1 MKTKQRLM
9 SAAMVAAGTMLCRVL
24 FAADVAFYPFNEGND
39 GANAVGV
46 TIQNAANPGTLPGV
60 VSQINAN
67 TTATAKFLDDVP
79 GRYLYTNKTWSADA
93 IYRSDVF
100 RSIQTSWVTNSY
112 PSIISATS
120 VDFADLG
127 ARLSELDAFTV
138 EYFFKFDAFLKI
150 KGGAYHQYQS
160 NVLFGDGE
168 MLTVCLQNKLDPTSF
183 IGVRT
188 HSGGVASCQS
198 SGNLTSSSNPAPGK
212 EIVPGIWHHVA
223 TTYDR
228 ATRKF
233 NTILDY
239 THAGVAKACTNEVP
253 FAITPFKL
261 GNGVSAIR
269 FAALRITDRVLS
281 ADELMRASSMPPTSL
296 SLTGDF
302 EPRFHWSFESKTPG
316 DSLGMVRNDAPWYK
330 LVEQDYACQY
340 PYAVDGQSFIFSG
353 NGIVTPLTFNYT
365 SLGTLTMGGY
375 ASNVTDRAR
384 SCLEYPNGNLRTNNV
399 CAFVEAGPKNA
410 ASDSFGK
417 GPTFRMA
424 DTNLLTSADF
434 TAETYWKPDMEGWL
448 AKLDNDQG
456 NRYRASVFGVKGNM
470 RDDVPNKINGSY
482 VWCLHFNMNTEN
494 FNIGCIV
501 RKPDGTYLDDNKWTI
516 MGNAYSAKCKDGL
529 MHHYAVVYRVSDANN
544 GGSPTVRLYID
555 HEEEYVFTLQGP
567 IVDSGA
573 YFKNVAFALG
583 AQELNN
589 HPMQGWFDE
598 VRYTARALAPAEFLK
613 LRRPP
618 QGLLFVIR

>member
-24 FAADVAFYPFNEGND
+24 FAADVAFYPFTEGND
-39 GANAVGV
+39 GDNAVGA
-46 TIQNAANPGTLPGV
+46 TIQNAANPATLSGV
-60 VSQINAN
+60 VSQINAD
-67 TTATAKFLDDVP
+67 TTATATFLDDVP
-79 GRYLYTNKTWSADA
+79 GRYLYTNATWSADA

-100 RSIQTSWVTNSY
+100 RSIQTSWVTNSWAT
-112 PSIISATS
+112 IISATS
-120 VDFADLG
+120 IDFADLG

-138 EYFFKFDAFLKI
+138 EYFFKFDAFWMTRT
-150 KGGAYHQYQS
+150 GEYQQYRP
-160 NVLFGDGE
+160 NVLFGDSE
-168 MLTVCLQNKLDPTSF
+168 KLTVCLQNKIDPTAF

-188 HSGGVASCQS
+188 HSGGVASRQS
-198 SGNLTSSSNPAPGK
+198 SGNLTNSSSPVPGR
-212 EIVPGIWHHVA
+212 EILPGIWHHVA

-239 THAGVAKACTNEVP
+239 THAGTPIACTNAV
-253 FAITPFKL
+253 FATAPFKL
-261 GNGVSAIR
+261 GNGETAIR

-281 ADELMRASSMPPTSL
+281 ADELMRASSVSPTGL

-302 EPRFHWSFESKTPG
+302 ETRFHWSFESKTPG

-330 LVEQDYACQY
+330 LVERDYACQY
-340 PYAVDGQSFIFSG
+340 PYAVDGQSFVFSG

-410 ASDSFGK
+410 ASEVFGK
-417 GPTFRMA
+417 GPTFRMS
-424 DTNLLTSADF
+424 DTNLLSSADF
-434 TAETYWKPDMEGWL
+434 TAETYWMPDMEGWL

-456 NRYRASVFGVKGNM
+456 KRYRASIFGVMGNM
-470 RDDVPNKINGSY
+470 RDDVPNRINCSY

-501 RKPDGTYLDDNKWTI
+501 RKPDGTYADDSKWTL
-516 MGNAYSAKCKDGL
+516 MGNTYSAKCKDGL

-544 GGSPTVRLYID
+544 GGNPTVRLYID
-555 HEEEYVFTLQGP
+555 QEEGYVFTLQGP

-598 VRYTARALAPAEFLK
+598 VRYTARALAPVEFLT

-618 QGLLFVIR
+618 KGLGLVIR

>member
-39 GANAVGV
+39 GDNAVGA
-46 TIQNAANPGTLPGV
+46 TIQNAANPGTLSGTA
-60 VSQINAN
+60 SQVKAD
-67 TTATAKFLDDVP
+67 TTATATFLDDVP
-79 GRYLYTNKTWSADA
+79 GRYLYTNATWSADA

-100 RSIQTSWVTNSY
+100 RSIQTSWVTNSWAT
-112 PSIISATS
+112 IISATS
-120 VDFADLG
+120 IDFADLG

-138 EYFFKFDAFLKI
+138 EYFFKFDAFLKV

-160 NVLFGDGE
+160 NVLFGDDE
-168 MLTVCLQNKLDPTSF
+168 KLIMCLQNKLEPTF
-183 IGVRT
+183 VAVRT
-188 HSGGVASCQS
+188 HCGGVTRDAS
-198 SGNLTSSSNPAPGK
+198 SGTLTWSSEPGK
-212 EIVPGIWHHVA
+212 EIYPGIWHHVA

-233 NTILDY
+233 NTTLDY
-239 THAGVAKACTNEVP
+239 THVGTAKACTNEVA
-253 FAITPFKL
+253 FTTGPFKL

-281 ADELMRASSMPPTSL
+281 ADELMRASSVSPTGL

-302 EPRFHWSFESKTPG
+302 ETRFHWSFESKTPG
-316 DSLGMVRNDAPWYK
+316 DSLGMVRNDAHWYK

-384 SCLEYPNGNLRTNNV
+384 SSLEYPNGNLRTNNV
-399 CAFVEAGPKNA
+399 CAFVEAGPKN
-410 ASDSFGK
+410 DPNNKGEVFGK
-417 GPTFRMA
+417 GPTFRMT

-434 TAETYWKPDMEGWL
+434 TAETYWMPDREGWL
-448 AKLDNDQG
+448 AKLGNDAG
-456 NRYRASVFGVKGNM
+456 GRYRASIFGVKGNM
-470 RDDVPNKINGSY
+470 RDDVPNRITCSY

-544 GGSPTVRLYID
+544 GGKPTVRLYID
-555 HEEEYVFTLQGP
+555 REEGYKFGLAGP
-567 IVDSGA
+567 IVNFES
-573 YFKNVAFALG
+573 YFKNAAFALG

-598 VRYTARALAPAEFLK
+598 VRYTARALAPAEFLT

-618 QGLLFVIR
+618 KGLRFIIR

>member
-39 GANAVGV
+39 GDNAVGA
-46 TIQNAANPGTLPGV
+46 TIQNAANPGTLSGTA
-60 VSQINAN
+60 SQVKAD
-67 TTATAKFLDDVP
+67 TTATATFLDDVT

-93 IYRSDVF
+93 IYRSDVL
-100 RSIQTSWVTNSY
+100 RSIQTSWVTNSSA
-112 PSIISATS
+112 SIISATS
-120 VDFADLG
+120 INFADLG

-138 EYFFKFDAFLKI
+138 EFFFKFDEFWMKPSGAF
-150 KGGAYHQYQS
+150 YEYRD
-160 NVLFGDGE
+160 NVRFGDSE
-168 MLTVCLQNKLDPTSF
+168 TLVVCLQNKIDPTAF

-188 HSGGVASCQS
+188 FCGGVAARQS
-198 SGNLTSSSNPAPGK
+198 SGNLTSSSSPVPGR

-223 TTYDR
+223 STYDR
-228 ATRKF
+228 ATRKI

-239 THAGVAKACTNEVP
+239 THAGTAIACTSEVA
-253 FAITPFKL
+253 FATAPFKL

-281 ADELMRASSMPPTSL
+281 ANELMRASSVPPTGF

-302 EPRFHWSFESKTPG
+302 ETRFHWSFESKTPG
-316 DSLGMVRNDAPWYK
+316 DSLGTVPNDAPWYN

-353 NGIVTPLTFNYT
+353 NGVVRPNTFNYT
-365 SLGTLTMGGY
+365 LLGTLTMGGY

-410 ASDSFGK
+410 ASEVFGK
-417 GPTFRMA
+417 GPAFRMS
-424 DTNLLTSADF
+424 DTNLLSSADF
-434 TAETYWKPDMEGWL
+434 TAETYWMPDMEGWL

-456 NRYRASVFGVKGNM
+456 KRYRASVFGVKGNM
-470 RDDVPNKINGSY
+470 RDDVPNRINCSY

-544 GGSPTVRLYID
+544 GGNPTVRLYID
-555 HEEEYVFTLQGP
+555 HEEGYVFTLQGP

-573 YFKNVAFALG
+573 YFKNAAFALG

-598 VRYTARALAPAEFLK
+598 VRYTARALAPAEFLT

-618 QGLLFVIR
+618 KGLGLVIR

>member
-39 GANAVGV
+39 GDNAVGA
-46 TIQNAANPGTLPGV
+46 TIQNAANPATLSGV
-60 VSQINAN
+60 VSQINAD
-67 TTATAKFLDDVP
+67 TTATATFLDDVP
-79 GRYLYTNKTWSADA
+79 GRYLYTNKMWSMDA
-93 IYRSDVF
+93 IYRSDVY

-138 EYFFKFDAFLKI
+138 EYFFKFDAFLKV

-160 NVLFGDGE
+160 NVLFGDDE
-168 MLTVCLQNKLDPTSF
+168 KLTVCLQNKLDPASF

-188 HSGGVASCQS
+188 HSGGVASYQS
-198 SGNLTSSSNPAPGK
+198 SGNLTSPLNPAPGK

-239 THAGVAKACTNEVP
+239 THAGTPKACTNEVP

-281 ADELMRASSMPPTSL
+281 ADELMRASSVSPTGL

-302 EPRFHWSFESKTPG
+302 ETRFHWSFESKTPG
-316 DSLGMVRNDAPWYK
+316 DLLGMVRNDAPWYN

-384 SCLEYPNGNLRTNNV
+384 SSLEYPNGNLRTNNV

-410 ASDSFGK
+410 ASEVFGK
-417 GPTFRMA
+417 GPTFRMS
-424 DTNLLTSADF
+424 DTNLLSSADF
-434 TAETYWKPDMEGWL
+434 TAETYWMPDMEGWL

-470 RDDVPNKINGSY
+470 RDDVPNRINCSY

-555 HEEEYVFTLQGP
+555 HEEGYVFTLQGP

-573 YFKNVAFALG
+573 YFKNAAFALG

-598 VRYTARALAPAEFLK
+598 VRYTARALAPSEFLT

-618 QGLLFVIR
+618 KGLRFIIR